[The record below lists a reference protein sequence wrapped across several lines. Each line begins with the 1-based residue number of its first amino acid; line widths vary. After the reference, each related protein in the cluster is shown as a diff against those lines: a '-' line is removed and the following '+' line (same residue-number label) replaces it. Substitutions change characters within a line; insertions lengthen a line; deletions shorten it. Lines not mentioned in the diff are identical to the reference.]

1 MAIKVRRVYYL
12 RDIIASK
19 PLSPGFMQAQGKSIV
34 DRAKRRTLS
43 ELDDRNRQFKP
54 LSPAYAK
61 TKARTHPGR
70 TILVRTGQM
79 LDDWGV
85 TKATGTMF
93 RLGFTTERSAKIANY
108 HQTGTRRMPARR
120 LLGIPNEW
128 SRDLRLAVRAQ
139 VRRWLRRPG

>member
-1 MAIKVRRVYYL
+1 MAIKVRRTYYL

-19 PLSPGFMQAQGKSIV
+19 PLPSSFMRAQGQALIA
-34 DRAKRRTLS
+34 RAKRRTLS
-43 ELDDRNRQFKP
+43 ELDDHNRQFKA

-79 LDDWGV
+79 LDDWGLIA
-85 TKATGTMF
+85 ATGTMF
-93 RLGFTTERSAKIANY
+93 RLGFTTDRSARIAGY
-108 HQTGTRRMPARR
+108 HQRGTRRMPARR

-128 SRDLRLAVRAQ
+128 SRDIRMAIRSQ
-139 VRRWLRRPG
+139 VRRWLRKPG